1 MRKLSSS
8 LFDDGDIKE
17 QKVKK
22 SMNGKEIIDLRFE
35 TWFTKL
41 DWKDDEK
48 YQNYGF
54 DKTKDR

>member
-8 LFDDGDIKE
+8 LLDDGDIKE